1 MVSINTK
8 CGPGQFAPARFLCTA
23 FLLGTLLVPQQAGA
37 QSRGAQAPPRA
48 PAAAA
53 PAPQRPQMSLPLP
66 DNLVTSKLLW
76 STMAAMDHASDTGN
90 FTVVNALGTAGFR
103 TRNTPAALAS
113 IFTTLRNERVDL
125 SDALLVSPTFQLP
138 PHMVTPTA
146 FRMRGIF
153 PLRPTSVAF
162 DLVFAWE
169 SGWRVDAIAVLPLA
183 ASVGR

>member
-1 MVSINTK
+1 L
-8 CGPGQFAPARFLCTA
+8 FL
-23 FLLGTLLVPQQAGA
+23 PQQA
-37 QSRGAQAPPRA
+37 SAQARGRQA

-53 PAPQRPQMSLPLP
+53 PAPQRPQQSFPLP

-90 FTVVNALGTAGFR
+90 FSVVNALGTAGFR
-103 TRNTPAALAS
+103 TRNTPEALAQV
-113 IFTTLRNERVDL
+113 FTTLRNQRVDL
-125 SDALLVSPTFQLP
+125 SDALLVSPTFELP
-138 PHMVTPTA
+138 PHMITPTA

-169 SGWRVDAIAVLPLA
+169 SGWRLDAIAVLPLA
-183 ASVGR
+183 SSSGR

>member
-1 MVSINTK
+1 
-8 CGPGQFAPARFLCTA
+8 
-23 FLLGTLLVPQQAGA
+23 VPQQANA
-37 QSRGAQAPPRA
+37 QSRSRQEQRPAPP
-48 PAAAA
+48 AAA
-53 PAPQRPQMSLPLP
+53 PAPRPAQPTFPLP

-103 TRNTPAALAS
+103 TRNTPAALAAL
-113 IFTTLRNERVDL
+113 FTTLRNQRVDL
-125 SDALLVSPTFQLP
+125 SDALLVSPTFELA

-169 SGWRVDAIAVLPLA
+169 SGWRIDAIAVLPLA

>member
-1 MVSINTK
+1 MVSILNG
-8 CGPGQFAPARFLCTA
+8 GPGHFAPARFLCTA
-23 FLLGTLLVPQQAGA
+23 FLLGALLAPQHAGA
-37 QSRGAQAPPRA
+37 QSRGRQATRSA
-48 PAAAA
+48 PAAAV
-53 PAPQRPQMSLPLP
+53 PAPQPGQATFPLP
-66 DNLVTSKLLW
+66 DNLVSSKLLW

-103 TRNTPAALAS
+103 SRNTPAALAAV
-113 IFTTLRNERVDL
+113 FTTLRNQRVDL
-125 SDALLVSPTFQLP
+125 SDALLVSPTFELP

-169 SGWRVDAIAVLPLA
+169 SGWRIDAIAVLPLA
-183 ASVGR
+183 ASGGR

>member
-1 MVSINTK
+1 MVSNLNG
-8 CGPGQFAPARFLCTA
+8 GPGHFAPARFLCTA
-23 FLLGTLLVPQQAGA
+23 FLLGALLVPQHAHA
-37 QSRGAQAPPRA
+37 QSRARQAPPRA
-48 PAAAA
+48 PAAA
-53 PAPQRPQMSLPLP
+53 PAPQAPQATFPLP

-113 IFTTLRNERVDL
+113 VFTTLRNQRVDL
-125 SDALLVSPTFQLP
+125 SDALLVSPTFELA

-162 DLVFAWE
+162 DMVFAWE
-169 SGWRVDAIAVLPLA
+169 SGWRIDAIAVLPLA

>member
-1 MVSINTK
+1 MVSTTNG
-8 CGPGQFAPARFLCTA
+8 GPGHFAPARFLCSA
-23 FLLGTLLVPQQAGA
+23 FLLAALLVPQPAQA
-37 QSRGAQAPPRA
+37 QSRGRQAPPRA
-48 PAAAA
+48 AA
-53 PAPQRPQMSLPLP
+53 PAPAPQAPQATFPLP

-103 TRNTPAALAS
+103 SRNSPQALAAV
-113 IFTTLRNERVDL
+113 FTTLRNQRVDL
-125 SDALLVSPTFQLP
+125 SDALLVSPTFELA

-169 SGWRVDAIAVLPLA
+169 SGWRLDAIAVLPLA
-183 ASVGR
+183 AAAGR

>member
-1 MVSINTK
+1 MNG
-8 CGPGQFAPARFLCTA
+8 GPGHFAPARFLCTA
-23 FLLGTLLVPQQAGA
+23 FLLGALRVPQKAHA
-37 QSRGAQAPPRA
+37 QSRVRQAPARA
-48 PAAAA
+48 PAAAPA
-53 PAPQRPQMSLPLP
+53 PAPQAPQATFPLP

-103 TRNTPAALAS
+103 SRNPPATLAS
-113 IFTTLRNERVDL
+113 VFTALRNQRVDL
-125 SDALLVSPTFQLP
+125 SDALLVSPTFELA

-146 FRMRGIF
+146 FRMRGMF